1 MKDSKYIVMSLGG
14 SLIVPNEIDVDF
26 VENFVFLIKEYVEK
40 GFKFILIT
48 GGGKIARKYNEALE
62 RIVNPSKDNLDWM
75 GIASTRLNSEFVR
88 IALGDLAYEKVVF
101 DPGMIPETDKPVIM
115 SAGWKPGNSSDLA
128 AIYSAES
135 VGAGVVINLSNT
147 DYIYDKDPLT
157 NSDAK
162 KFETISW
169 DEFLKLVPKEW
180 NPGLSSPFDPI
191 ASREAKEKNLKV
203 VFINGHNLNSLK
215 KYLDGEKFIG
225 TIIN

>member
-1 MKDSKYIVMSLGG
+1 MSLGG